1 MKFRITLMISMF
13 FVSVS
18 AMAFA
23 QNFNYSQF
31 AGHSDAVYSVA
42 FSPNGRML
50 ASGSKDDTIRLW
62 NAHTGAH
69 LKEFRHGGDVH
80 SVAFSP
86 DGSMLASGG
95 SRRTSVYLWDTNT
108 GETRKILTGHRFS
121 VYSVAFSPDGSMLA
135 SGSRDYTI
143 RLWDVNTGE
152 TLKTL
157 TGHGSVVKSVAFSPD
172 GKTIASSG
180 NDGTVRIWDINTG
193 VNLKILS
200 GHGSIVNSV
209 VFSPDGKTIASGGYE
224 PQKSSNGSVR
234 LWDVNTGKNLKILT
248 GHSNPVSSVAFSPD
262 GKTIASG
269 STDRTIRLWDVNTDE
284 TRKILTGLRY
294 WVNSVAFSPDGKT
307 LASGSHNSTIRLWDA
322 VEGNTEKLLA
332 GHQNDIQKVMFDPS
346 GDILLSIGSGTTLRL
361 WNANTGGFLAEI
373 DSVSGDAAIS
383 PDGKTL
389 ASRSRDSTQIA
400 LWSLNTLDLLQV
412 FTGRHTDVVLSIAFS
427 PNGQTIA
434 SGSRD
439 YTVRLWDVNTGA
451 HLNTLSGHSG
461 WVNSVAFSPDGKM
474 LASGSQDG
482 TIRLWDTNTGENL
495 KILTGSNPINS
506 VAFSPDGKTI
516 ASGSSDSTVRLWD
529 TNTGENLKI
538 LTGHDHL
545 VSSVAFS
552 ADGSMLASGSW
563 DNTIRIW
570 RVKTGSV
577 MQILLTRSGHVYSVA
592 FNPDGQTLASGDSV
606 SIKLWDLPPTHVT
619 LTPNPIVPP
628 AVGEQFTVN
637 IGIVAADN
645 IFGYA
650 FSLGFDPAVLRYVE
664 SANGDY
670 LPGAFLEPSVVTDNT
685 ITVEA
690 IALAALG
697 KGDGTLATVTFEV
710 VDVTESSINLFDV
723 KLIDSGENTVSS
735 FIDSAWIEP
744 ALLRSSAVVSLTPA
758 SAPSPE
764 IGEQLTFNVDIAGGQ
779 DVVDYQLYF
788 HQDAFV
794 LKYIGYSA
802 SDYISEGGSGDGS
815 LGTVTFE
822 VVNVQKSTIDV
833 SGYLVSSDGL
843 RYLPTFVS
851 AKVIVPLLGDVNG
864 DGVVNILDLVVVSA
878 NFGEP
883 VSEEG
888 NPADVNGDGRINII
902 DLVKVAG
909 AFGTKASAP
918 FALNSNLKGLPTRA
932 EVQQWLTQAQASNL
946 TDSLS
951 KRGILMLEQLLATLT
966 PKETALLT
974 NYPNPFNPET
984 WIPYQLAAPVDVTLT
999 IYALD
1004 GKMVRRLDLGYKPI
1018 GIYQNKSR
1026 AAHWDG
1032 KNAHGEHVASGL
1044 YFYTLKAGD
1053 FTATRKMLIRK

>member
-1 MKFRITLMISMF
+1 MKFRITLMISIL

-18 AMAFA
+18 VTAFA

-31 AGHSDAVYSVA
+31 AGHSHAVNSVA

-50 ASGSKDDTIRLW
+50 ASGSADDTIRLW
-62 NAHTGAH
+62 NSHTGAH
-69 LKEFRHGGDVH
+69 LNELIHGGDVH

-95 SRRTSVYLWDTNT
+95 SRNTSIYLWDTNT
-108 GETRKILTGHRFS
+108 GENIKVLRGHLHA
-121 VYSVAFSPDGSMLA
+121 VYSVAFSPSGDILA
-135 SGSRDYTI
+135 SGSRDGTI

-157 TGHGSVVKSVAFSPD
+157 TAQNNAVNSVAFSPD
-172 GKTIASSG
+172 GKTIASGG
-180 NDGTVRIWDINTG
+180 NDGTVRIWNTNTG
-193 VNLKILS
+193 ANLKILR
-200 GHGSIVNSV
+200 GHASIVNSV
-209 VFSPDGKTIASGGYE
+209 VFSPDGKTIASGSYE
-224 PQKSSNGSVR
+224 PGKGSNGSVR
-234 LWDVNTGKNLKILT
+234 LWDVNTGETLKILT
-248 GHSNPVSSVAFSPD
+248 GHSKPVSSVVFSPDGKTIASGSSDNTIRLWDVNTGENLKTLTAGHSARVNSVAFSPD

-269 STDRTIRLWDVNTDE
+269 SHDRTIRLWDT
-284 TRKILTGLRY
+284 
-294 WVNSVAFSPDGKT
+294 
-307 LASGSHNSTIRLWDA
+307 
-322 VEGNTEKLLA
+322 VEGNTDKLLA
-332 GHQNDIQKVMFDPS
+332 AHQNDIHKVMFNPS
-346 GDILLSIGSGTTLRL
+346 GDILASIGSGTTLRL

-373 DSVSGDAAIS
+373 GSVYGDAAIS

-389 ASRSRDSTQIA
+389 ASRGRNSTQIA
-400 LWSLNTLDLLQV
+400 LWSLNTMELLQV
-412 FTGRHTDVVLSIAFS
+412 FTGRHTDVVLSIAFN
-427 PNGQTIA
+427 PNGKTIA
-434 SGSRD
+434 SGSQD
-439 YTVRLWDVNTGA
+439 YTIRLWDANTGA
-451 HLNTLSGHSG
+451 HLNTLIGQSG
-461 WVNSVAFSPDGKM
+461 WINSVAFSPDGSM

-495 KILTGSNPINS
+495 KTLTGRNPINS
-506 VAFSPDGKTI
+506 VAFSPYGKTI
-516 ASGSSDSTVRLWD
+516 ASGSSDSTIRLWD
-529 TNTGENLKI
+529 TNTGENLKT
-538 LTGHDHL
+538 LTGHDNS

-552 ADGSMLASGSW
+552 PDGSMLASGSW
-563 DNTIRIW
+563 DYTIRIW

-577 MQILLTRSGHVYSVA
+577 MKILTGSGTVYSVA

-628 AVGEQFTVN
+628 AAGEQFTVN

-645 IFGYA
+645 IFGYE

-670 LPGAFLEPSVVTDNT
+670 LPGAFLEQPVVTDST

-710 VDVTESSINLFDV
+710 VNVTESSINLFDV
-723 KLIDSGENTVSS
+723 KLIDSGENTVPS

-744 ALLRSSAVVSLTPA
+744 ALMPSSAVVSLTPA

-788 HQDAFV
+788 HQDTSA
-794 LKYIGYSA
+794 LKYIDYST
-802 SDYISEGGSGDGS
+802 SEYISEGGSGDGS

-833 SGYLVSSDGL
+833 SGYLVALNGL
-843 RYLPTFVS
+843 RYLPTFTS
-851 AKVIVPLLGDVNG
+851 AKVIVPLVGDVNG
-864 DGVVNILDLVVVSA
+864 DGVVNILDLVVVAA

-918 FALNSNLKGLPTRA
+918 FALNGNLKGLPTRA
-932 EVQQWLTQAQASNL
+932 ELQQWLTQAQASNL
-946 TDSLS
+946 TDPLS
-951 KRGILMLEQLLATLT
+951 KRGILLLEQLLAALT
-966 PKETALLT
+966 PKETALLA

-984 WIPYQLAAPVDVTLT
+984 WIPYQLAAPADVTLT

-1004 GKMVRRLDLGYKPI
+1004 GKIVRRLTLGYKPV

-1026 AAHWDG
+1026 AAFWDG
-1032 KNAHGEHVASGL
+1032 RNAQGEPVASGM